1 MPTSK
6 SKFKKKEFGYTLDQQ
21 SHIYR
26 SIYRK
31 CLVLKKLLNAKNN
44 NKGIQYKLDNTIGE
58 SDTYYCT
65 ITSVDAGVNS
75 KGLSGWHPRMDI
87 LLRNKKTKQQITGSI
102 LFEIHHGCTT
112 TDPVP
117 KDLKLKTILKNK
129 TFKLAINIDSNEFIK
144 ITDFGFF
151 GSMDGLTERF
161 ISKVIR
167 DKIYKPDPPGK
178 GPPLMVR
185 NRFRR

>member
-6 SKFKKKEFGYTLDQQ
+6 SKKEYGYTLDQQ

-31 CLVLKKLLNAKNN
+31 CLVLKKLINAKNN

-58 SDTYYCT
+58 SDTYHFS

-75 KGLSGWHPRMDI
+75 KGLSGWHPKMNI
-87 LLRNKKTKQQITGSI
+87 LLINKETKQEITGYI

-117 KDLKLKTILKNK
+117 KVLKLKTILKNK
-129 TFKLAINIDSNEFIK
+129 TFKLSINIDSNKFIK
-144 ITDFGFF
+144 IADFGFF

-161 ISKVIR
+161 INKVIK

-185 NRFRR
+185 NRFRS

>member
-1 MPTSK
+1 MPNSK
-6 SKFKKKEFGYTLDQQ
+6 SKVKAAGYTLDQQ

-31 CLVLKKLLNAKNN
+31 CLVLKKLINAKNN

-58 SDTYYCT
+58 SDTYHFS

-75 KGLSGWHPRMDI
+75 KGLSGWHPKMNI
-87 LLRNKKTKQQITGSI
+87 LLINKETKQEITGYI

-117 KDLKLKTILKNK
+117 KVLKLKTILKNK
-129 TFKLAINIDSNEFIK
+129 TFKLSINIDSNKFIK
-144 ITDFGFF
+144 IADFGFF

-161 ISKVIR
+161 INKVIK

-185 NRFRR
+185 NRFRS